1 MKKTSLIF
9 IAVILLLTFTSCK
22 KQYYDTEQN
31 RFVVKKI
38 LERKGMS
45 KMTTYEVL
53 MLDASG
59 IGGTSFW
66 IVDSIGKHNIGDKLI
81 LQPLK

>member
-1 MKKTSLIF
+1 
-9 IAVILLLTFTSCK
+9 
-22 KQYYDTEQN
+22 
-31 RFVVKKI
+31 
-38 LERKGMS
+38 MS

-59 IGGTSFW
+59 IGRTSFW